1 MVTGSS
7 TPATRAYRSSLA
19 TLTGAQKT
27 ARGVSFYS
35 RHVNR
40 PAGRRVAAAAHVL
53 RMTPNQLTVL
63 SGLLSLSG
71 LVQLA
76 VRPPS
81 WSSGVIA
88 ALALAA
94 GYVLDS
100 ADGQLARL
108 TGTGSATGELLD
120 HVLDCAIKLLLHAAV
135 LVAWY
140 RAGEPG
146 GLLAAALAFQVVAV
160 LLFFEGTLV
169 GKLREQSTRGTA
181 GSTGAPSR
189 LSGLA
194 LLPVDHGTVCWSF
207 LLWGSAPAFAA
218 VYLALLAAH
227 AVVLVALSVRWSAE
241 LGATGS

>member
-1 MVTGSS
+1 MGVGSQA
-7 TPATRAYRSSLA
+7 PASRGYRSSLA
-19 TLTGAQKT
+19 TLAGAQKT
-27 ARGVSFYS
+27 PRGVSFYS

-63 SGLLSLSG
+63 SGLMSIAG
-71 LVQLA
+71 LAQLA

-81 WSSGVIA
+81 WSSGLVA

-108 TGTGSATGELLD
+108 TGSGSATGELLD
-120 HVLDCAIKLLLHAAV
+120 HVLDCATKLLLHVAV
-135 LVAWY
+135 VVAWY

-146 GLLAAALAFQVVAV
+146 ALLAVALAFQLVAV

-169 GKLREQSTRGTA
+169 GKLREQSA
-181 GSTGAPSR
+181 GGPAASRGAPSR

-207 LLWGSAPAFAA
+207 LLWGSTPAFTA
-218 VYLALLAAH
+218 VYLVLLAAH
-227 AVVLVALSVRWSAE
+227 AVVLVILSVRWSSE
-241 LGATGS
+241 LAAAGS